1 MLRSCMIS
9 FEKIR
14 KRAAKRKGGEK
25 VLQTLL
31 PKVTPK
37 NKLSSIPDDRI
48 LSEMTKRVF
57 SAGFVWK
64 VVENKWPGFEE
75 AFLRFDPAKLLE
87 QSNRF
92 WDDLSSDERIIRN
105 AQKISSV
112 RKNAQFVVDVAIEH
126 GSFGKF
132 LANWPIQDQIG
143 LLDFLSKRGARLG
156 GNTGQY
162 FLRFIG
168 RDSFI
173 LSSDVILC
181 FRDAGLPISA
191 SGKSKKDLILIQDQF
206 NVWAKET
213 GLPYTHLSRICAF
226 SIGENNS
233 IEEE

>member
-1 MLRSCMIS
+1 MSS
-9 FEKIR
+9 FDKIQ

-25 VLQTLL
+25 ALQLLL
-31 PKVTPK
+31 PKVSPK
-37 NKLSSIPDDRI
+37 NKLSRLSDDRV
-48 LSEMTKRVF
+48 LSEMTKRIF

-75 AFLRFDPAKLLE
+75 AFLEFDPAKLLK
-87 QSNRF
+87 QPNRF
-92 WDDLSSDERIIRN
+92 WDALELNEKIIRN

-112 RKNAQFVVDVAIEH
+112 RKNAQFVVDIAREH

-132 LANWPIQDQIG
+132 LADWPIQDQIG
-143 LLDFLSKRGARLG
+143 LLDFLSKHGSRLG

-181 FRDAGLPISA
+181 LRDVGLPLS
-191 SGKSKKDLILIQDQF
+191 STGKSKKDLSAIQKQF
-206 NVWAKET
+206 NVWAEET
-213 GLPYTHLSRICAF
+213 GLSYTHLSRICAF
-226 SIGENNS
+226 SIGENYS
-233 IEEE
+233 AEEDEEF

>member
-1 MLRSCMIS
+1 MVS
-9 FEKIR
+9 FDKIQ

-25 VLQTLL
+25 ALQSLL
-31 PKVTPK
+31 PIISPK
-37 NKLSSIPDDRI
+37 SKLSRLSDDRV
-48 LSEMTKRVF
+48 LSEMAKRIF

-75 AFLRFDPAKLLE
+75 AFLGFDPIKLLK
-87 QSNRF
+87 QPNRF
-92 WDDLSSDERIIRN
+92 WDALQLDEKIIRN

-112 RKNAQFVVDVAIEH
+112 RKNAQFVVDIAREH

-132 LANWPIQDQIG
+132 LADWPVQDQIG
-143 LLDFLSKRGARLG
+143 LLDFLSKHGSRLG

-181 FRDAGLPISA
+181 LRDVGLSL
-191 SGKSKKDLILIQDQF
+191 SSTGKSKKDLSAIQKQF
-206 NVWAKET
+206 NAWAEET
-213 GLPYTHLSRICAF
+213 GLSYTHLSRICAF
-226 SIGENNS
+226 SIGENYS
-233 IEEE
+233 VEEEMGS

>member
-25 VLQTLL
+25 ILQTLL
-31 PKVTPK
+31 PKVPPK
-37 NKLSSIPDDRI
+37 SKLSRITDDRI

-75 AFLRFDPAKLLE
+75 AFLGFDPAKLLK
-87 QSNRF
+87 QPNRF
-92 WDDLSSDERIIRN
+92 WEDLSSDERIIRN

-112 RKNAQFVVDVAIEH
+112 RKNAQFVIDVAIEH

-132 LANWPIQDQIG
+132 LADWPIQDQIG
-143 LLDFLSKRGARLG
+143 LLDYLSKGGSRLG
-156 GNTGQY
+156 EMTGQY

-181 FRDAGLPISA
+181 LRDTGLPISK
-191 SGKSKKDLILIQDQF
+191 SGKSKKDLTLIQNQL
-206 NVWAKET
+206 NTWVEET
-213 GLPYTHLSRICAF
+213 GLSYTHLSRICAF
-226 SIGENNS
+226 SIGENYH

>member
-1 MLRSCMIS
+1 MSS
-9 FEKIR
+9 FDKIQ

-25 VLQTLL
+25 ALQSLL
-31 PKVTPK
+31 PKVSTK
-37 NKLSSIPDDRI
+37 NKLSRLSDDRV
-48 LSEMTKRVF
+48 LSEMAKRVF

-75 AFLRFDPAKLLE
+75 VFLGFDPAKLLK
-87 QSNRF
+87 QPNRF
-92 WDDLSSDERIIRN
+92 WDALGSNEKIIRN

-112 RKNAQFVVDVAIEH
+112 RKNAQFVVEIAQEH

-132 LANWPIQDQIG
+132 LADWPIQDQIG
-143 LLDFLSKRGARLG
+143 LLDFLSKHGSRLG

-181 FRDAGLPISA
+181 LRDVGLPLSSA
-191 SGKSKKDLILIQDQF
+191 GKSKKDLAAIQKQF
-206 NVWAKET
+206 NVWAEET
-213 GLPYTHLSRICAF
+213 GLSYTHLSRICAF
-226 SIGENNS
+226 SIGENYS
-233 IEEE
+233 TEEDEY

>member
-1 MLRSCMIS
+1 MSS
-9 FEKIR
+9 FDKIQ

-25 VLQTLL
+25 ILQSLL
-31 PKVTPK
+31 PKVSPK
-37 NKLSSIPDDRI
+37 NKLSRLSDDRV
-48 LSEMTKRVF
+48 LSEMAKRVF

-75 AFLRFDPAKLLE
+75 VFLGFDPAKLLK
-87 QSNRF
+87 QPNRF
-92 WDDLSSDERIIRN
+92 WDALGSNEKIIRN

-112 RKNAQFVVDVAIEH
+112 RKNAQFVVEIAQEH

-132 LANWPIQDQIG
+132 LADWPIQDQIG
-143 LLDFLSKRGARLG
+143 LLDFLSKHGSRLG

-181 FRDAGLPISA
+181 LRDVGLPLSSA
-191 SGKSKKDLILIQDQF
+191 GKSKKDLAAIQNQF
-206 NVWAKET
+206 NVWAEET
-213 GLPYTHLSRICAF
+213 GLSYTHLSRICAF
-226 SIGENNS
+226 SIGENYS
-233 IEEE
+233 TEEDEY

>member
-1 MLRSCMIS
+1 MVS
-9 FEKIR
+9 FDKIQ

-25 VLQTLL
+25 ALQSLL
-31 PKVTPK
+31 PKVSPK
-37 NKLSSIPDDRI
+37 SKLGRLPDDRI
-48 LSEMTKRVF
+48 LSEMAKRVF

-75 AFLRFDPAKLLE
+75 VFLGFDPAKLLK
-87 QSNRF
+87 QPNRF
-92 WDDLSSDERIIRN
+92 WDALELNEKIIRN

-112 RKNAQFVVDVAIEH
+112 RKNAQFVVDIAREH

-132 LANWPIQDQIG
+132 LADWPIQDQIG
-143 LLDFLSKRGARLG
+143 LLDFLSKHGSRLG

-181 FRDAGLPISA
+181 LRDIGLSL
-191 SGKSKKDLILIQDQF
+191 SSTGKSKKDLSAIQEQF
-206 NVWAKET
+206 NVWAEET
-213 GLPYTHLSRICAF
+213 GLSYTHLSRICAF
-226 SIGENNS
+226 SIGENYS
-233 IEEE
+233 AEPEEY

>member
-1 MLRSCMIS
+1 MSS
-9 FEKIR
+9 FDKIQ

-25 VLQTLL
+25 ILQSLL
-31 PKVTPK
+31 PKVSPK
-37 NKLSSIPDDRI
+37 NKLSRLSDDRV

-75 AFLRFDPAKLLE
+75 AFLGFDPAKLLK
-87 QSNRF
+87 QPNRF
-92 WDDLSSDERIIRN
+92 WDALELNEKIIRN

-112 RKNAQFVVDVAIEH
+112 RKNAQFVVDIAREH

-132 LANWPIQDQIG
+132 LADWPVQDQIG
-143 LLDFLSKRGARLG
+143 LLDFLSKHGSRLG

-181 FRDAGLPISA
+181 LRDIGLPLS
-191 SGKSKKDLILIQDQF
+191 STGKSKKDLSAIQKQF
-206 NVWAKET
+206 NSWAEET
-213 GLPYTHLSRICAF
+213 GLSYTHLSRICAF
-226 SIGENNS
+226 SIGENYS
-233 IEEE
+233 VEEEEEF